1 MQVFGAMQSDLL
13 KHSHG
18 RQAKPQISRAPSWAQ
33 PRALRYPCK
42 RSKPDRGICCWLL
55 GGISRGCCS
64 LPQPLTD
71 FLTFLCWDLS
81 QDSRHTQRWACTCE
95 RHRALAA
102 MRP

>member
-1 MQVFGAMQSDLL
+1 MQLLGAMQSDLL

-18 RQAKPQISRAPSWAQ
+18 RQEKPQISRAPSWAQ

-71 FLTFLCWDLS
+71 FLTFFVLGFEPGQS
-81 QDSRHTQRWACTCE
+81 SYP
-95 RHRALAA
+95 ALGVHV
-102 MRP
+102 

>member
-1 MQVFGAMQSDLL
+1 MHLFGAMQSDLL

-55 GGISRGCCS
+55 GASPGAAARCPNPS
-64 LPQPLTD
+64 LI
-71 FLTFLCWDLS
+71 F
-81 QDSRHTQRWACTCE
+81 
-95 RHRALAA
+95 
-102 MRP
+102 